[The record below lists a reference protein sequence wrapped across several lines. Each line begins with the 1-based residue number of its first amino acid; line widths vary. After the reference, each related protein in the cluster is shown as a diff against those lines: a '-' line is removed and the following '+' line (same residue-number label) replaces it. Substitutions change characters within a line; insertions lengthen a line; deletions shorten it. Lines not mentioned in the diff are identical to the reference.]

1 MVSHR
6 NSLAAIIGFHP
17 LNHQDLI
24 PFIERF
30 SNAKVLCVGDVML
43 DHFIYG
49 DVNRISPEAPIPVVR
64 VSHERSMLGGAG
76 NVVRN
81 LSSLGAQTVLL
92 TVVGADSNADLI
104 GKELNGLAN
113 CALHA
118 VTDTARKTSVKTRFI
133 SGSQQLLR
141 VDNESTHS
149 ISEEILNELLA
160 QFEKL
165 VAACDVVILSDY
177 AKGLLKEERAAR
189 FIAAARKAD
198 RPVFVDPK
206 GRDFGRYRGASLV
219 KPNLQ
224 ELAEATN
231 LPVSTDATV
240 EAAALR
246 LIEQNEIGAVLVT
259 RGGLGMML
267 VRPNAAVVSLKAVA
281 REIFDVSGAG
291 DTVAATFAAGVA
303 SGMDMEDAMRVAN
316 VAAGLVVAKVGTAT
330 TTQEQLLAEL
340 EGGHT
345 LDADMRVVAI
355 EEAAHRV
362 RLWRRLGLRVGLVR
376 RSFDVLDT
384 EAIAFL
390 QHSRQQCERLI
401 VATESKPLLL
411 ASMVY
416 VDLVI
421 TGSPSVETLVKELR
435 PDYSVV

>member
-1 MVSHR
+1 
-6 NSLAAIIGFHP
+6 

-30 SNAKVLCVGDVML
+30 SNAKILCVGDVML

-92 TVVGADSNADLI
+92 TVVGADSSADLI

-118 VTDTARKTSVKTRFI
+118 VTDASRKTSAKTRFI

-149 ISEEILNELLA
+149 ISDVILSELLA

-177 AKGLLKEERAAR
+177 AKGLLKEERASR
-189 FIAAARKAD
+189 FIAVARKAD
-198 RPVFVDPK
+198 RPMFVDPK

-231 LPVSTDATV
+231 LPVSSDAAV
-240 EAAALR
+240 EEAALR
-246 LIEQNEIGAVLVT
+246 LIEENELGAVLVT

-267 VRPNAAVVSLKAVA
+267 VRPDVAVVSLKAVA

-303 SGMDMEDAMRVAN
+303 SGMAMEDAMRVAN

-345 LDADMRVVAI
+345 LDADLRVVAI

-362 RLWRRLGLRVGLVR
+362 RLWRRLGLRVGLIR

-390 QHSRQQCERLI
+390 QQSRHQCDRLI
-401 VATESKPLLL
+401 VATETKPLLL

-421 TGSPSVETLVKELR
+421 TGSPTVETLVKELR

>member
-1 MVSHR
+1 
-6 NSLAAIIGFHP
+6 
-17 LNHQDLI
+17 
-24 PFIERF
+24 
-30 SNAKVLCVGDVML
+30 
-43 DHFIYG
+43 
-49 DVNRISPEAPIPVVR
+49 
-64 VSHERSMLGGAG
+64 
-76 NVVRN
+76 
-81 LSSLGAQTVLL
+81 
-92 TVVGADSNADLI
+92 
-104 GKELNGLAN
+104 
-113 CALHA
+113 LHA

-141 VDNESTHS
+141 VDNESTHPVS
-149 ISEEILNELLA
+149 DVILSELLA
-160 QFEKL
+160 RFETL

-189 FIAAARKAD
+189 FVAAARKAG

-231 LPVSTDATV
+231 LPVSSDGAV
-240 EAAALR
+240 EAAALT
-246 LIEQNEIGAVLVT
+246 LIERNEIGAVLVT

-291 DTVAATFAAGVA
+291 DTVAAAFAAGVA
-303 SGMDMEDAMRVAN
+303 SGMAMEDAMRVAN

-362 RLWRRLGLRVGLVR
+362 RLWRRLGLRVGLIR

-390 QHSRQQCERLI
+390 QQSRQQCDRLI
-401 VATESKPLLL
+401 VATETRPLLL

-421 TGSPSVETLVKELR
+421 TGSPTVETLVKELR

>member
-1 MVSHR
+1 M
-6 NSLAAIIGFHP
+6 
-17 LNHQDLI
+17 NHQDLI

-81 LSSLGAQTVLL
+81 LSSLGAQTALL
-92 TVVGADSNADLI
+92 TVVGADSSADLI
-104 GKELNGLAN
+104 GKELDGLAN

-149 ISEEILNELLA
+149 ISDVILDELLA
-160 QFEKL
+160 KFEKL

-189 FIAAARKAD
+189 FIAAARKAN
-198 RPVFVDPK
+198 RPVFIDPK
-206 GRDFGRYRGASLV
+206 GRDFSRYRGASLV

-231 LPVSTDATV
+231 LAVSSDAAV

-246 LIEQNEIGAVLVT
+246 LIEQNEIGAILVT

-303 SGMDMEDAMRVAN
+303 SGMAMEDAMRVAN

-390 QHSRQQCERLI
+390 QQSRHQCDRLI
-401 VATESKPLLL
+401 VATEAKPLLL

-421 TGSPSVETLVKELR
+421 TGSPTVDTLVKELR

>member
-1 MVSHR
+1 M
-6 NSLAAIIGFHP
+6 
-17 LNHQDLI
+17 NHQDLI

-81 LSSLGAQTVLL
+81 LSSLGAQTMLL
-92 TVVGADSNADLI
+92 TVVGADSSADLI

-149 ISEEILNELLA
+149 ISDVILSELLA

-189 FIAAARKAD
+189 FVAAARKAH
-198 RPVFVDPK
+198 RPVFIDPK

-231 LPVSTDATV
+231 LPVSTDAEV

-267 VRPNAAVVSLKAVA
+267 VRPNEGVVSLKAVA

-291 DTVAATFAAGVA
+291 DTVAAAFAAGVA
-303 SGMDMEDAMRVAN
+303 SGMAMEDAMRVAN

-362 RLWRRLGLRVGLVR
+362 RLWRRLGLRVGLIR

-390 QHSRQQCERLI
+390 QQSRQQCDRLI
-401 VATESKPLLL
+401 VATETKPLLL

-421 TGSPSVETLVKELR
+421 TGSPTVETLVKELR

>member
-1 MVSHR
+1 
-6 NSLAAIIGFHP
+6 

-81 LSSLGAQTVLL
+81 LSSLGAQTMLL
-92 TVVGADSNADLI
+92 TVVGADSSADLI

-149 ISEEILNELLA
+149 ISDVILSELLA

-189 FIAAARKAD
+189 FVAAARKAH
-198 RPVFVDPK
+198 RPVFIDPK

-231 LPVSTDATV
+231 LPVSSDAAV

-267 VRPNAAVVSLKAVA
+267 VRPNEGVVSLKAVA

-291 DTVAATFAAGVA
+291 DTVAAAFAAGVA
-303 SGMDMEDAMRVAN
+303 SGMAMEDAMRVAN

-355 EEAAHRV
+355 EEATHRV

-390 QHSRQQCERLI
+390 QQSRQQCDRLI
-401 VATESKPLLL
+401 VATETKPLLL

-421 TGSPSVETLVKELR
+421 TGSPTVETLVKELR

>member
-1 MVSHR
+1 
-6 NSLAAIIGFHP
+6 
-17 LNHQDLI
+17 LNHHELI
-24 PFIERF
+24 PCIERF

-49 DVNRISPEAPIPVVR
+49 EVNRISPEAPIPVVR

-81 LSSLGAQTVLL
+81 LSSLGAQAVLL
-92 TVVGADSNADLI
+92 TVVGTDSAADLI
-104 GKELNGLAN
+104 GQELSALPN
-113 CALHA
+113 CVLHA
-118 VTDTARKTSVKTRFI
+118 ISDTSRKTSVKTRFI

-141 VDNESTHS
+141 VDNESTHAIDDS
-149 ISEEILNELLA
+149 ILNALLA

-165 VAACDVVILSDY
+165 AAACDVVILSDY
-177 AKGLLKEERAAR
+177 AKGVLKDERAGR

-198 RPVFVDPK
+198 KPVFVDPK
-206 GRDFGRYRGASLV
+206 GRDFSRYHGATLV

-224 ELAEATN
+224 ELAAATN
-231 LPVSTDATV
+231 LAVSSDAAV
-240 EAAALR
+240 EAAALS
-246 LIEQNEIGAVLVT
+246 LIKQNEIGAILVT

-267 VRPNAAVVSLKAVA
+267 VRPDAAAVSLRAMA

-291 DTVAATFAAGVA
+291 DTVAAAFAAGVA
-303 SGMDMEDAMRVAN
+303 SGMPMEDAMRVAN

-340 EGGHT
+340 EGGDA
-345 LDADMRVVAI
+345 LDAHSRVVAMDD
-355 EEAAHRV
+355 ALHRV

-376 RSFDVLDT
+376 RSFDELDAP
-384 EAIAFL
+384 AIAFL
-390 QHSRQQCERLI
+390 QQARLQCDRLI
-401 VATESKPLLL
+401 VATETTQVKPLLL

-421 TGSPSVETLVKELR
+421 AGSHTADTLLKELE

>member
-1 MVSHR
+1 
-6 NSLAAIIGFHP
+6 
-17 LNHQDLI
+17 
-24 PFIERF
+24 
-30 SNAKVLCVGDVML
+30 ML

-81 LSSLGAQTVLL
+81 LSALGAQTVLL
-92 TVVGADSNADLI
+92 TVVGADSSADVI

-149 ISEEILNELLA
+149 ISDIILSELLA

-189 FIAAARKAD
+189 FIAATRKAH
-198 RPVFVDPK
+198 RPVFIDPK

-231 LPVSTDATV
+231 LPVSADAEV

-267 VRPNAAVVSLKAVA
+267 VRPDAAAVSLKAVA

-303 SGMDMEDAMRVAN
+303 SGMAMEDAMRVAN

-362 RLWRRLGLRVGLVR
+362 RLWRRLGLRVGLIR

-390 QHSRQQCERLI
+390 QQSRHQCDRLI
-401 VATESKPLLL
+401 VATETKPLLL

-421 TGSPSVETLVKELR
+421 TGSPTVEMLVKELR
-435 PDYSVV
+435 PDYSLV

>member
-1 MVSHR
+1 
-6 NSLAAIIGFHP
+6 

-81 LSSLGAQTVLL
+81 LSSLGAQTALL
-92 TVVGADSNADLI
+92 TVVGADSSADLI
-104 GKELNGLAN
+104 GKELDGLAN

-149 ISEEILNELLA
+149 ISDVILDELLA
-160 QFEKL
+160 KFEKL

-189 FIAAARKAD
+189 FIAAARKAN
-198 RPVFVDPK
+198 RPVFIDPK
-206 GRDFGRYRGASLV
+206 GRDFSRYRGASLV

-231 LPVSTDATV
+231 LAVSSDAAV

-246 LIEQNEIGAVLVT
+246 LIEQNEIGAILVT

-303 SGMDMEDAMRVAN
+303 SGMAMEDAMRVAN

-390 QHSRQQCERLI
+390 QQSRHQCDRLI
-401 VATESKPLLL
+401 VATEAKPLLL

-421 TGSPSVETLVKELR
+421 TGSPTVDTLVKELR

>member
-1 MVSHR
+1 
-6 NSLAAIIGFHP
+6 
-17 LNHQDLI
+17 LNHRDLI

-30 SNAKVLCVGDVML
+30 SNAKILCVGDVML

-92 TVVGADSNADLI
+92 TVVGADSSADLI
-104 GKELNGLAN
+104 GKELNGLPN

-141 VDNESTHS
+141 VDNESTHPVS
-149 ISEEILNELLA
+149 DVILSELLA
-160 QFEKL
+160 RFETL

-189 FIAAARKAD
+189 FVAAARKAG

-231 LPVSTDATV
+231 LPVSSDGAV
-240 EAAALR
+240 EAAALT
-246 LIEQNEIGAVLVT
+246 LIERNEIGAVLVT

-291 DTVAATFAAGVA
+291 DTVAAAFAAGVA
-303 SGMDMEDAMRVAN
+303 SGMAMEDAMRVAN

-362 RLWRRLGLRVGLVR
+362 RLWRRLGLRVGLIR

-390 QHSRQQCERLI
+390 QQSRQQCDRLI
-401 VATESKPLLL
+401 VATEARPLLL

-421 TGSPSVETLVKELR
+421 TGSPTVETLVKELR

>member
-1 MVSHR
+1 
-6 NSLAAIIGFHP
+6 

-81 LSSLGAQTVLL
+81 LSSLGARVALL
-92 TVVGADSNADLI
+92 TVVGADSSADLI
-104 GKELNGLAN
+104 AKALKELPN
-113 CALHA
+113 CTLHA
-118 VTDTARKTSVKTRFI
+118 VADAGRKTSVKTRFI

-141 VDNESTHS
+141 VDNESTQS
-149 ISEEILNELLA
+149 IDDAILSDLLT

-165 VAACDVVILSDY
+165 APACDVVILSDY
-177 AKGLLKEERAAR
+177 AKGVLKDERAAR
-189 FIAAARKAD
+189 FITAARAAGK
-198 RPVFVDPK
+198 PVFVDPK
-206 GRDFGRYRGASLV
+206 GRDFSRYGGASLV

-231 LPVSTDATV
+231 LPVSSDAGV

-246 LIEQNEIGAVLVT
+246 LIDQHNIGALLVT

-267 VRPNAAVVSLKAVA
+267 VRPGAATVSLKAVA

-291 DTVAATFAAGVA
+291 DTVAAAFAAGVA
-303 SGMDMEDAMRVAN
+303 SGMPMEDAMRVAN

-330 TTQEQLLAEL
+330 ATQEQLLAEL

-345 LDADMRVVAI
+345 LDADMRVVEI

-362 RLWRRLGLRVGLVR
+362 RLWRRLGLRVGLVN

-384 EAIAFL
+384 AAIAFL
-390 QHSRQQCERLI
+390 QQARQQCDRLI
-401 VATESKPLLL
+401 VSTDAKPLLL

-421 TGSPSVETLVKELR
+421 TGSPTTGLLIEELR
-435 PDYSVV
+435 PDYSEV